1 MSLVRRKIFS
11 VGVLALMA
19 CGASAA
25 DHADHSDPSV
35 SSSEAPRTFSWAG
48 AYAGLHGG
56 VASTKF
62 NPFNREDAP
71 AVGAQAGYNLQ
82 AGSGVLDAELEG
94 SYMNNEVPMP
104 DGKVETRF
112 RGVHVTESELMVPD
126 RIDGIG
132 SPGLP
137 GYMDA
142 QHDKLFRQAV
152 NNARSSIAAPLPA
165 NAPIWSSNSP
175 YGDFSY
181 GGYSWNNDVWGT
193 GAGPQTISVHAGK
206 QWSVWSN
213 QPNTDGIKSYPH
225 QALNIEKPLSSI
237 NTLTSSFNQDVPTGG
252 AWDTAYDIWDSSHQN
267 EIMLW
272 TNYTGNPDGSGN
284 VKPISYHYDRSGA
297 AIPLY
302 RNVNVGGATWNVF
315 TGSNGHNV
323 ISLLCTSK
331 SDSGTVDIKGILEWL
346 KSKGYFGDIHV
357 GSVQYGVE
365 ITSSP
370 EGMNFNFN
378 NWSVSST

>member
-1 MSLVRRKIFS
+1 
-11 VGVLALMA
+11 
-19 CGASAA
+19 
-25 DHADHSDPSV
+25 
-35 SSSEAPRTFSWAG
+35 
-48 AYAGLHGG
+48 
-56 VASTKF
+56 
-62 NPFNREDAP
+62 
-71 AVGAQAGYNLQ
+71 VGAQVGYNLQ
-82 AGSGVLDAELEG
+82 AGWGVLGAELEG

-237 NTLTSSFNQDVPTGG
+237 NTLTSSFKTLKHPISFDAPDDRKVNLLLGVIWPRDSREGFVPALSRSVRLLRQPGYRECLRNAT
-252 AWDTAYDIWDSSHQN
+252 SSAEAHAGI
-267 EIMLW
+267 EAFEA
-272 TNYTGNPDGSGN
+272 GSG
-284 VKPISYHYDRSGA
+284 
-297 AIPLY
+297 
-302 RNVNVGGATWNVF
+302 
-315 TGSNGHNV
+315 GS
-323 ISLLCTSK
+323 LRYAP
-331 SDSGTVDIKGILEWL
+331 
-346 KSKGYFGDIHV
+346 SKGRKA
-357 GSVQYGVE
+357 
-365 ITSSP
+365 
-370 EGMNFNFN
+370 
-378 NWSVSST
+378 